1 MRLRHRSRIPSIV
14 GSRRKFPARSR
25 GTPQGGP
32 MPTTK
37 EFTILL
43 EDRPGT
49 LGKLCQALA
58 EQSVNILAF
67 HSCPLEKGKSTVR
80 LVLDNPSVAKSF
92 STAKRQTTPRPRLR
106 ECPSVIVPGSW
117 RVLRHVSAK
126 RGSTSIMDT
135 AELILVRMR
144 RCYFSGLQTRV
155 RQRKF

>member
-80 LVLDNPSVAKSF
+80 LLLDNPSVAKSF
-92 STAKRQTTPRPRLR
+92 STAKRQTTPR
-106 ECPSVIVPGSW
+106 
-117 RVLRHVSAK
+117 
-126 RGSTSIMDT
+126 
-135 AELILVRMR
+135 
-144 RCYFSGLQTRV
+144 
-155 RQRKF
+155 